1 MKKLLVKQIIKVIKG
16 IGDTLLPN
24 IKASLKETEYDPK
37 LNMQKTKVD
46 WVRLIAA
53 SITFILLILNFFG
66 QVDIVNFIK
75 TLVSEL
81 SGNLPK

>member
-1 MKKLLVKQIIKVIKG
+1 MKKLLAKQIIKVIKG
-16 IGDTLLPN
+16 IGDTFLPN
-24 IKASLKETEYDPK
+24 VKASLKETEYDPQ

-46 WVRLIAA
+46 WIRLIAA

-81 SGNLPK
+81 SSNLPK

>member
-1 MKKLLVKQIIKVIKG
+1 MKKLLAKQIIKVIKG
-16 IGDTLLPN
+16 IGDTFLPN
-24 IKASLKETEYDPK
+24 VKASLKETEYDPK

-75 TLVSEL
+75 TLISEL
-81 SGNLPK
+81 SSNLPK

>member
-1 MKKLLVKQIIKVIKG
+1 MKKLLAKQIIKVIKG
-16 IGDTLLPN
+16 IGDTFLPN

-81 SGNLPK
+81 SSNLPK

>member
-1 MKKLLVKQIIKVIKG
+1 MKKLLAKQIIKVIKG
-16 IGDTLLPN
+16 IGDTFLPN
-24 IKASLKETEYDPK
+24 VKASLKETEYDPK

-66 QVDIVNFIK
+66 QVDIVNFVK
-75 TLVSEL
+75 SLLNEL
-81 SGNLPK
+81 SNNLPK

>member
-1 MKKLLVKQIIKVIKG
+1 MKKLLAKQIIKVIKG
-16 IGDTLLPN
+16 IGDTFLPN
-24 IKASLKETEYDPK
+24 VKASLKETEYDPQ

-81 SGNLPK
+81 SSNLPK